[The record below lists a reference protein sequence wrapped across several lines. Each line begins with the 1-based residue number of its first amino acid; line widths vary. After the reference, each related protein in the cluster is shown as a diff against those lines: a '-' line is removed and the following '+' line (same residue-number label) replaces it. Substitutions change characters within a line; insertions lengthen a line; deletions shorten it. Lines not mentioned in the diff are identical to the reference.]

1 MYRFL
6 FLYRLDMSIQA
17 EQCVGF
23 STTAIFVLSE
33 SQIIADSRITRIEKS
48 ALSDSSV

>member
-17 EQCVGF
+17 EQFVGF
-23 STTAIFVLSE
+23 STVAISSLSE
-33 SQIIADSRITRIEKS
+33 SRIAAD
-48 ALSDSSV
+48 